1 MRCLVTGADG
11 FMGSHLVEALLKW
24 DRCEHVFALVH
35 RTPLKWLPSELT
47 SHLTI
52 IVGDVSRTQSMAKIP
67 DVDVIFHLAAVSS
80 PSRCENNPEAAR
92 LTNFQG
98 TINLLNRA
106 LEMSPNPL
114 FVFTSS
120 AALYGEPEYVP
131 IDEGH
136 PVEPRDS
143 YTYTKL
149 SAEITIMTYQRDQGL
164 PAVIV
169 RPFNVYGPRQP
180 EEFVVPTIITQC
192 LQGVELRLG
201 DGRMLRNFTYVTDA
215 TNMLL
220 RVASFP
226 EAQGQVIN
234 LGSRRVFPISRIA
247 EMVVDITGC
256 GLEPI
261 YDISKYREGDPTILE
276 MDPVLAESFLKWK
289 PVVDIEVGL
298 AHTVGFFQVELE
310 RRRQKVAEEMY
321 GRY

>member
-11 FMGSHLVEALLKW
+11 FMGSHLVEALLDW
-24 DRCEHVFALVH
+24 DHCEHVFALVH
-35 RTPLKWLPSELT
+35 RTSLKWLTSELT
-47 SHLTI
+47 APLTI
-52 IVGDVSRTQSMAKIP
+52 IVGDVSRVQSMAKIP
-67 DVDVIFHLAAVSS
+67 NVDVIFHLAAVSS

-106 LEMSPNPL
+106 IEMSPDPL

-120 AALYGEPEYVP
+120 AAVYGEPEYVP
-131 IDEGH
+131 IDEDH
-136 PVEPRDS
+136 PVEPRDQ
-143 YTYTKL
+143 YTNGKI
-149 SAEITIMTYQRDQGL
+149 SAEITIMSYTRDQGL

-180 EEFVVPTIITQC
+180 EEFVIPTIITQC

-201 DGRMLRNFTYVTDA
+201 DGRLLRNFTYVTDA

-220 RVASFP
+220 RTASFP
-226 EAQGQVIN
+226 EARSQVIN
-234 LGSRRVFPISRIA
+234 LGSRTVLPISRIA

-261 YDISKYREGDPTILE
+261 YDISKYREGDPTLLE
-276 MDPVLAESFLKWK
+276 MDPAMAEGVLKWR
-289 PVVDIEVGL
+289 PRVDIEVGL
-298 AHTVGFFQVELE
+298 AHTVGFYMEELE
-310 RRRQKVAEEMY
+310 RRRQKVAQEMY

>member
-11 FMGSHLVEALLKW
+11 FMGSHLVEALLGW
-24 DRCEHVFALVH
+24 DHCEHVFAFVH
-35 RTPLKWLPSELT
+35 RTPLKWLPSEPT
-47 SHLTI
+47 PRLTI

-80 PSRCENNPEAAR
+80 SSRCENNPEAAR

-106 LEMSPNPL
+106 IDMSPYPL
-114 FVFTSS
+114 FVFTST

-131 IDEGH
+131 IDEEH
-136 PVEPRDS
+136 PVEPRDP
-143 YTYTKL
+143 YTYGKL
-149 SAEITIMTYQRDQGL
+149 SAEITVMTYKRDQDL

-180 EEFVVPTIITQC
+180 EEFLIPTIIIQC
-192 LQGVELRLG
+192 LQGIELRLG
-201 DGRMLRNFTYVTDA
+201 DGRLLRNFTYVTDA

-220 RVASFP
+220 RAASYP
-226 EAQGQVIN
+226 AARGQVIN
-234 LGSRRVFPISRIA
+234 LGSRPVLPISRIA

-256 GLEPI
+256 GLEPV

-276 MDPVLAESFLKWK
+276 MDPALAEGFLEWR
-289 PVVDIEVGL
+289 PRIDIETGL
-298 AHTVGFFQVELE
+298 AHTVGSYSVEIE
-310 RRRQKVAEEMY
+310 RRKKKVAEDMY

>member
-24 DRCEHVFALVH
+24 DQCEHVFAFVH
-35 RTPLKWLPSELT
+35 RTPLKWLPSKPDPRM
-47 SHLTI
+47 TI

-67 DVDVIFHLAAVSS
+67 HVDVIFHLAAVSS
-80 PSRCENNPEAAR
+80 PSRCENNPEMAR

-106 LEMSPNPL
+106 LEMSPHPL

-131 IDEGH
+131 IDEEH

-143 YTYTKL
+143 YTYGKL
-149 SAEITIMTYQRDQGL
+149 SAEITIMTYQRDQGI

-169 RPFNVYGPRQP
+169 RPFNIYGPRQP

-201 DGRMLRNFTYVTDA
+201 DGRLLRNFTYVTDA
-215 TNMLL
+215 TNMLI
-220 RVASFP
+220 RASSFP
-226 EAQGQVIN
+226 EAIGQVFN
-234 LGSRRVFPISRIA
+234 LGSRRVLPISRVA
-247 EMVVDITGC
+247 EMAVEITGC

-261 YDISKYREGDPTILE
+261 YDMTKYREGDPTILE
-276 MDPVLAESFLKWK
+276 VDPTLAERYLKWV
-289 PVVDIEVGL
+289 PRIDIEVGM
-298 AHTVGFFQVELE
+298 AHTVGYYQAELE
-310 RRRQKVAEEMY
+310 RRKQKVAQEMY

>member
-11 FMGSHLVEALLKW
+11 FMGSHLVEALLGW
-24 DRCEHVFALVH
+24 DHCEHVFAFVH
-35 RTPLKWLPSELT
+35 RTPLKWLSSGPT
-47 SHLTI
+47 IPLTI
-52 IVGDVSRTQSMAKIP
+52 INGDVSRIQSMAKIP
-67 DVDVIFHLAAVSS
+67 NVDVIFHLAAVSS

-106 LEMSPNPL
+106 QEMSPHPL
-114 FVFTSS
+114 FVFVST

-131 IDEGH
+131 IDEEH
-136 PVEPRDS
+136 PVEPRDP
-143 YTYTKL
+143 YTYVKL
-149 SAEITIMTYQRDQGL
+149 SAEITVMSYHRDQGI

-201 DGRMLRNFTYVTDA
+201 DGRSLRNFTYVTDA

-220 RVASFP
+220 RAASYP
-226 EAQGQVIN
+226 EAIGQVIN
-234 LGSRRVFPISRIA
+234 LGTRPVLPISRVA
-247 EMVVDITGC
+247 EMVVDMTGC

-261 YDISKYREGDPTILE
+261 YDISKYREGDPTTLE
-276 MDPVLAESFLKWK
+276 MDPSLAEQVLKWS
-289 PVVDIEVGL
+289 PRIDIESGL
-298 AHTVGFFQVELE
+298 AHTVGFYREELE
-310 RRRQKVAEEMY
+310 RRRQKASVEMY
-321 GRY
+321 GLY